1 MILLDTHVWLWWL
14 LGSPRLPA
22 KERTA
27 LDRLGARGA
36 VRLAAVS
43 LWEAQM
49 LHAKGRLTL
58 DRAFDV
64 WMREAAAV
72 GVVEIVPLDVEVVIA
87 LADLPATFHGDPA
100 DRLIVAYGSRA
111 PLAACNPRPRRSDK
125 SRRSAVEGTV
135 IGRATPSPR
144 KSTTRSRLSTRA

>member
-1 MILLDTHVWLWWL
+1 MTLLDTHVWLWWL

-27 LDRLGARGA
+27 LDRLGSRGA

-64 WMREAAAV
+64 WIREAAAV

-87 LADLPATFHGDPA
+87 LADLPVSFHGDPA
-100 DRLIVAYGSRA
+100 DRLIVATARA
-111 PLAACNPRPRRSDK
+111 HRLPLATHDR
-125 SRRSAVEGTV
+125 AV
-135 IGRATPSPR
+135 R
-144 KSTTRSRLSTRA
+144 RSRLAALWKAP

>member
-22 KERTA
+22 KERVA
-27 LDRLGARGA
+27 LDRLGSRGA

-64 WMREAAAV
+64 WIREAAAA
-72 GVVEIVPLDVEVVIA
+72 GVVEVVPLDVEVVIA
-87 LADLPATFHGDPA
+87 LAGLPATFHGDPA
-100 DRLIVAYGSRA
+100 DRLIVATARA
-111 PLAACNPRPRRSDK
+111 HRLPLATHDRAVRK
-125 SRRSAVEGTV
+125 SRLV
-135 IGRATPSPR
+135 IVWKAR
-144 KSTTRSRLSTRA
+144 